1 MSDHFYKAE
10 DVREAARGAWGS
22 ILLRF
27 GAGPGHLTGGHGPCP
42 ACGGKD
48 RFRYDDKEGKG
59 TFLCSRGGGG
69 ILAGDGIDLV
79 AHLKGVEWKVA
90 VGLVG
95 DVVCPAKAR
104 KCGSGLPPRGDG
116 SVAPTAAPA
125 EEPAP
130 KVLRFDVEALRR
142 FHRPDLAADVEWFAE
157 RSPVDPRD
165 CGPVEFLE
173 RLFLPGE
180 KVLIFTDQG
189 SQGQYIHWAG
199 HGSYVLGSK
208 PGVKAKGSVL
218 PRGGKEGV
226 WFLCQPVDGRWY
238 PNPRAPRTKSGELK
252 LSRRSME
259 SVTAWRYLV
268 LESDEAPEALWRNLL
283 AQLPLPIAAIYSSG
297 GRSIH
302 ALVKLRVDSKGEWDA
317 VKRQIAPL
325 FTRLGA
331 DGGAL
336 SAVRL
341 TRLPGCLRGER
352 RQSLLYLNPEPELG
366 LPICAMPVRALT
378 REG

>member
-1 MSDHFYKAE
+1 
-10 DVREAARGAWGS
+10 
-22 ILLRF
+22 
-27 GAGPGHLTGGHGPCP
+27 
-42 ACGGKD
+42 
-48 RFRYDDKEGKG
+48 
-59 TFLCSRGGGG
+59 
-69 ILAGDGIDLV
+69 
-79 AHLKGVEWKVA
+79 
-90 VGLVG
+90 
-95 DVVCPAKAR
+95 
-104 KCGSGLPPRGDG
+104 
-116 SVAPTAAPA
+116 
-125 EEPAP
+125 
-130 KVLRFDVEALRR
+130 
-142 FHRPDLAADVEWFAE
+142 
-157 RSPVDPRD
+157 
-165 CGPVEFLE
+165 
-173 RLFLPGE
+173 
-180 KVLIFTDQG
+180 
-189 SQGQYIHWAG
+189 
-199 HGSYVLGSK
+199 
-208 PGVKAKGSVL
+208 
-218 PRGGKEGV
+218 
-226 WFLCQPVDGRWY
+226 VDGRWY

-302 ALVKLRVDSKGEWDA
+302 ALLKLRVDSKGEWDA